1 MCPLGLPAWSGASW
15 RCYWLV
21 WFERGGGQVMT
32 LNQSIY
38 QFCFEEMTSL
48 TWAQIVVCYVAMAQ
62 KSHLPLLTAHHPAN
76 CLAFV
81 IWLWQ
86 WRKSTLSLCL
96 NILQPWE
103 MMHLSCV
110 SWIESGNL
118 PVLKQELM
126 SSKSSLF
133 EFDRCANLIYS
144 NFTCQFYCHFHL
156 THLKSSVWQM
166 TIVGAA

>member
-1 MCPLGLPAWSGASW
+1 MEVPLACLRWGGAGHDFKSSQCIFWKNVWNVCLDSWNFCMLNGHGSNKTPASSARDLS
-15 RCYWLV
+15 
-21 WFERGGGQVMT
+21 
-32 LNQSIY
+32 
-38 QFCFEEMTSL
+38 
-48 TWAQIVVCYVAMAQ
+48 
-62 KSHLPLLTAHHPAN
+62 N

-86 WRKSTLSLCL
+86 WRRSTLSLLL

-118 PVLKQELM
+118 PVLTQELK

-133 EFDRCANLIYS
+133 EFERCANMINNLI
-144 NFTCQFYCHFHL
+144 
-156 THLKSSVWQM
+156 
-166 TIVGAA
+166 TIVLFAKVTAIFTWHI